1 MFTVENNQFV
11 RQYLEA
17 LQVDLYEDYIN
28 EGKKLPEPDNTMEI
42 PQMIAIFNV
51 LEELDRNL
59 QQIQDG
65 IFEL

>member
-1 MFTVENNQFV
+1 MMFTVENNQFV

-28 EGKKLPEPDNTMEI
+28 GGKKLPEPDNTIELA
-42 PQMIAIFNV
+42 QMKAINNV

-65 IFEL
+65 IFR